1 MRGRVREGTNRL
13 WGGPALNSIPVDSC
27 RFLLILSKTSLCVS
41 EREYSLL
48 RLHQLLHQRWMNRY
62 RHRLAVCL
70 SLRLYLRPI
79 RWQKSDGFMISNPR
93 KPSRSSKSPSP
104 LQITFALPPSAQ
116 AIMSS
121 SSGSRQTASRSV
133 AGRTIVNLLSRMD
146 SGRWKFTDGNCS
158 CSLSATSRY
167 SVKTVRS
174 YEIDLL

>member
-1 MRGRVREGTNRL
+1 
-13 WGGPALNSIPVDSC
+13 
-27 RFLLILSKTSLCVS
+27 
-41 EREYSLL
+41 
-48 RLHQLLHQRWMNRY
+48 MNRY
-62 RHRLAVCL
+62 RHRLAVCV

-167 SVKTVRS
+167 SVRTALEATRS
-174 YEIDLL
+174 TFFENAARTIFRGVPPKKIALMTTFVSRTTLTPLLSLCVSRDEHRISP